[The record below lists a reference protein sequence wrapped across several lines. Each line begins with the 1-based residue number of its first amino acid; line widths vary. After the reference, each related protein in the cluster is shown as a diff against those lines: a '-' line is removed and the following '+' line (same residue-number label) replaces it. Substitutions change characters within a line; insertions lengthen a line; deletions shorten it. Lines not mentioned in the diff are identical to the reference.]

1 MTAIKTMME
10 RQSTS
15 RGTAPVWA
23 LCLIGAALLVTSA
36 SVHIYYYNLIYKN
49 IATIG
54 NLFLVQIV
62 ASFILAVALVV
73 TRHVLVVLASAG
85 LMAGTIIGFIL
96 VRAWHAVRLPPAV
109 HQRPGRVRAGRRD
122 RGGGAAGGHRADHDP
137 AAGRPLGRALALGIR
152 PVLAGQDVQGGLD
165 GPVERRVRVDHL
177 AQPRDA
183 APGRGHGRARCCPCC

>member
-15 RGTAPVWA
+15 RGTAPVWV

-49 IATIG
+49 VATIG

-62 ASFILAVALVV
+62 ASFILALALVL

-85 LMAGTIIGFIL
+85 LMAGTVIGFIL
-96 VRAWHAVRLPPAV
+96 V
-109 HQRPGRVRAGRRD
+109 
-122 RGGGAAGGHRADHDP
+122 
-137 AAGRPLGRALALGIR
+137 
-152 PVLAGQDVQGGLD
+152 
-165 GPVERRVRVDHL
+165 GP
-177 AQPRDA
+177 
-183 APGRGHGRARCCPCC
+183 ARCSASTCRSPADWPRSCWSSRSSRWFC

>member
-62 ASFILAVALVV
+62 ASFILALALVL
-73 TRHVLVVLASAG
+73 TRHVLVVLASVG

-96 VRAWHAVRLPPAV
+96 VRAGTLFGFHLPFTRGLAASVLVVEIVAVVLLAATALIMIRPQAVR
-109 HQRPGRVRAGRRD
+109 
-122 RGGGAAGGHRADHDP
+122 
-137 AAGRPLGRALALGIR
+137 
-152 PVLAGQDVQGGLD
+152 
-165 GPVERRVRVDHL
+165 
-177 AQPRDA
+177 
-183 APGRGHGRARCCPCC
+183 

>member
-15 RGTAPVWA
+15 RGTAPVWT

-54 NLFLVQIV
+54 NLFLVQII
-62 ASFILAVALVV
+62 ASFILALALVL

-96 VRAWHAVRLPPAV
+96 VRAGTLFGFHLPFTSGLAAFVLVVEIAAVVLLAATALIMIRPQAVR
-109 HQRPGRVRAGRRD
+109 
-122 RGGGAAGGHRADHDP
+122 
-137 AAGRPLGRALALGIR
+137 
-152 PVLAGQDVQGGLD
+152 
-165 GPVERRVRVDHL
+165 
-177 AQPRDA
+177 
-183 APGRGHGRARCCPCC
+183 

>member
-15 RGTAPVWA
+15 RGTAPVWV

-62 ASFILAVALVV
+62 ASFLLALLLVL

-96 VRAWHAVRLPPAV
+96 VRAGTLFGFHLPFTSGLAAFVLAVEIVAVVLLAATALIMIRPQAVR
-109 HQRPGRVRAGRRD
+109 
-122 RGGGAAGGHRADHDP
+122 
-137 AAGRPLGRALALGIR
+137 
-152 PVLAGQDVQGGLD
+152 
-165 GPVERRVRVDHL
+165 
-177 AQPRDA
+177 
-183 APGRGHGRARCCPCC
+183 